1 MDISGVL
8 ALKFVVFIF
17 VQGIYCDT
25 ECDCNTN
32 KALMELIQK
41 DYLQMRLE
49 NFKIMSRLRR
59 LEISKQTVST
69 QSDSLTAKG
78 SSQSKAG
85 DGLDKLDANYANVK
99 AQSERMKSMEAKIT
113 NITAQSEKVKHDIEV
128 KHAKT
133 AKNLERIDKIEDNII
148 KIEEKLGVMNRNE
161 ASSTNGYKMAFDLRN
176 FVRKSL
182 LAEKTGRLMFASDI
196 RIQIENIKHSF
207 SEFKT
212 ETATLVHNQSVS
224 LSTKHEAFTE
234 QMTRQVAEV
243 NRQIHTDIGDIT
255 LELNKVT
262 EKVSKMS
269 TTLNEITD
277 EDKTVHGGWSEWVGW
292 SSCPATCGVGIQSRT
307 RTCSN
312 PVPDRFGDHCFGQ
325 NLEDRVCQLG
335 PCINTDCYDVLNK
348 ENNAGSG
355 VYSVN
360 LWKSKRTIK
369 VYCDMNTDNGGWTV
383 FQYRFNGSVDFYRN
397 FSEYETGFG
406 NLETEF
412 WLGLKSVKEMASQ
425 GKTELRLDLT
435 AADGTTA
442 YETFQNFYLDEG
454 PNYTLHIDHG
464 TGTAGDSHGLSY
476 NNGHHFSTYDADRD
490 GISSKHCAVKDHGGW
505 WYAKCAF
512 ANLNGE
518 YVTPGTKRPGNA
530 ERGMIYTSFQFL
542 KSLKAVKMM
551 FRRV

>member
-277 EDKTVHGGWSEWVGW
+277 EDKT
-292 SSCPATCGVGIQSRT
+292 
-307 RTCSN
+307 
-312 PVPDRFGDHCFGQ
+312 D
-325 NLEDRVCQLG
+325 
-335 PCINTDCYDVLNK
+335 TDCYDVLNK